1 MTNSRRRPGPEV
13 ASRPDQSAAR
23 PGGNGKPVS
32 LEAARA
38 AMLDGLAP
46 LPDTENV
53 IIGAALRRVLAEP
66 LVSGVDVPEFA
77 NSAMDGYALRSAD
90 TAGDGPVTLAVSQHI
105 RAGDPARPLEPGT
118 AARIFTGAP
127 LPEGADAVVMQEE
140 CERDGERVRLC
151 RAVARGEHV
160 RPPAHDVACGA
171 TVLPA
176 GHRMRPQDV
185 AIAAATGATRLTV
198 RRRPRVA
205 IFSTG
210 DELALPGAV
219 LAPGH
224 RYTANNH
231 LLAALL
237 ESAGAEVTDAGLV
250 ADDLNATCDKLEELA
265 VGHDLVLSSG
275 GASVGDED
283 HVHQALGRVGEV
295 ALWRI
300 AVRPGK
306 PLLFG
311 RLESALFLG
320 LPGNPVSTFVT
331 FLLLVRPLVLALQGA
346 AALEPAWLKVCAGFD
361 WPEPGSRREFVRVR
375 ADTSAPGAAVAR
387 LYPDQSSDVLSSA
400 VWADGLVEIPPGEV
414 LSRGDWVRYAPFSGL
429 LD

>member
-1 MTNSRRRPGPEV
+1 MV
-13 ASRPDQSAAR
+13 SRPDGSTERAR
-23 PGGNGKPVS
+23 APGKPVG
-32 LEAARA
+32 LDQARA
-38 AMLDGLAP
+38 AMLDGLEP
-46 LPDTENV
+46 LRETETLET
-53 IIGAALRRVLAEP
+53 GATLKRVLAEP
-66 LVSGVDVPEFA
+66 LISPIDVPEFA
-77 NSAMDGYALRSAD
+77 NSAMDGYAVRSVDVSRD
-90 TAGDGPVTLAVSQHI
+90 TPTILTVSQHI
-105 RAGDPARPLEPGT
+105 RAGDPPGPLAPGT

-127 LPEGADAVVMQEE
+127 LPAGADAVVMQEE
-140 CERDGERVRLC
+140 CEPEGDRVRIS
-151 RAVARGEHV
+151 RSVSPGEHV
-160 RPPAHDVACGA
+160 RPRAHDVARGT
-171 TVLPA
+171 TVLAA
-176 GHRMRPQDV
+176 GHRMRSQDV
-185 AIAAATGATRLTV
+185 AIAAATGTGALKV
-198 RRRPRVA
+198 RRRPKVA

-210 DELALPGAV
+210 DELALPGQV
-219 LAPGH
+219 LEPGH

-237 ESAGAEVTDAGLV
+237 AGAGAEVTNAGLV
-250 ADDLNATCDKLEELA
+250 PDDLDATCDKLESLA
-265 VGHDLVLSSG
+265 RGHELVLSSG

-283 HVHQALGRVGEV
+283 HLRQALARVGEV

-311 RLESALFLG
+311 RLHAALCLG

-346 AALEPAWLKVCAGFD
+346 TSLDPPVLKVRADFD
-361 WPEPGSRREFVRVR
+361 WPEAGTRREFVRVR
-375 ADTSAPGAAVAR
+375 VDSSGEGAARAR

-414 LSRGDWVRYAPFSGL
+414 LFRGDWVGYVPFSGL

>member
-1 MTNSRRRPGPEV
+1 MNDAAPPSRKPP
-13 ASRPDQSAAR
+13 
-23 PGGNGKPVS
+23 KPVD
-32 LEAARA
+32 LDEARA
-38 AMLDGLAP
+38 AMLTGLAP
-46 LPDTENV
+46 LPGTETLD
-53 IIGAALRRVLAEP
+53 IGATLKRVLAEP
-66 LVSGVDVPEFA
+66 LVSPIDVPEFD
-77 NSAMDGYALRSAD
+77 NSAMDGYAVRSEDLSSGSPA
-90 TAGDGPVTLAVSQHI
+90 VLEVSQHI
-105 RAGDPARPLEPGT
+105 RAGDSPAPLAPGT

-127 LPEGADAVVMQEE
+127 LPAGADAVVMQEE
-140 CERDGERVRLC
+140 CERDGDRVRLH
-151 RAVARGEHV
+151 RAVQPGEHIRRRAHDIARG
-160 RPPAHDVACGA
+160 DV
-171 TVLPA
+171 VLPA
-176 GHRMRPQDV
+176 GQRMRPQDI
-185 AIAAATGATRLTV
+185 AIAAATGTRELRV

-210 DELALPGAV
+210 DELVLPGQT
-219 LAPGH
+219 LEPGH

-237 ESAGAEVTDAGLV
+237 QAAGAEVTDAGIV
-250 ADDLNATCDKLEELA
+250 PDDLDATCDKLLA
-265 VGHDLVLSSG
+265 LAGDHDLLLSSG

-283 HVHQALGRVGEV
+283 HVHRALGRVGEV

-311 RLESALFLG
+311 RLESVLFLG

-346 AALEPAWLKVCAGFD
+346 TALEPARLMVRAGFD

-375 ADTSAPGAAVAR
+375 VESDADGATVAR

-400 VWADGLVEIPPGEV
+400 VWADGLVEIPPGKV
-414 LSRGDWVRYAPFSGL
+414 LSRGDRVGYVPFTGL
-429 LD
+429 ID

>member
-1 MTNSRRRPGPEV
+1 VTPAGESPRPEL
-13 ASRPDQSAAR
+13 RQ
-23 PGGNGKPVS
+23 PVGLDEA
-32 LEAARA
+32 LE
-38 AMLDGLAP
+38 AMLDGLKPPAETETV
-46 LPDTENV
+46 DT
-53 IIGAALRRVLAEP
+53 GAARKRVLAEP
-66 LVSGVDVPEFA
+66 LVAGIDVPEFA
-77 NSAMDGYALRSAD
+77 NSAMDGYAVRSVDVAAVNG
-90 TAGDGPVTLAVSQHI
+90 TVLPVSQHV
-105 RAGDPARPLEPGT
+105 RAGDWAGTLAPGT
-118 AARIFTGAP
+118 AARIFTGAA

-140 CERDGERVRLC
+140 CERDGDRVRLR
-151 RAVARGEHV
+151 RAVAPGEHV
-160 RPPAHDVACGA
+160 RPRAHDVASGT

-176 GHRMRPQDV
+176 GQRLRPQDI
-185 AIAAATGATRLTV
+185 ALAAATGTGSLRV

-210 DELALPGAV
+210 DELALPGQA
-219 LAPGH
+219 LKRGH

-237 ESAGAEVTDAGLV
+237 RGAGAAVTDAGLV
-250 ADDLNATCDKLEELA
+250 PDDLNATCGKLEALA
-265 VGHDLVLSSG
+265 QDHDLVLSSG

-283 HVHQALGRVGEV
+283 HVHRALGRVGEV

-311 RLESALFLG
+311 RVGATVFLG

-331 FLLLVRPLVLALQGA
+331 CLLLVRPLVLALQGA
-346 AALEPAWLKVCAGFD
+346 TNLALPKLKVRADFD

-375 ADTSAPGAAVAR
+375 VDSRGDGATTAR

-414 LSRGDWVRYAPFSGL
+414 LSRGDWVGYVPFAGL

>member
-1 MTNSRRRPGPEV
+1 MATRHDDPAAPDTGSGPVGLDE
-13 ASRPDQSAAR
+13 
-23 PGGNGKPVS
+23 
-32 LEAARA
+32 ARA
-38 AMLDGLAP
+38 AMLAGLEP
-46 LPDTENV
+46 LPETETLDARL
-53 IIGAALRRVLAEP
+53 GHRRVLAAP
-66 LVSGVDVPEFA
+66 LVSTIDVPEFA
-77 NSAMDGYALRSAD
+77 NSAMDGYALRSTD
-90 TAGDGPVTLAVSQHI
+90 VSPDGPTVLSVSQHI
-105 RAGDPARPLEPGT
+105 RAGNPSGPLAPGT
-118 AARIFTGAP
+118 AARILTGAP

-140 CERDGERVRLC
+140 CERDGDRVRL
-151 RAVARGEHV
+151 ARRVTPGEHV
-160 RPPAHDVACGA
+160 RPQAHDLARGA
-171 TVLPA
+171 TVLEA
-176 GHRMRPQDV
+176 GHRLRAQDV
-185 AIAAATGATRLTV
+185 AIAAATGTERLTV

-210 DELALPGAV
+210 DELALPGQA

-231 LLAALL
+231 LLGALL
-237 ESAGAEVTDAGLV
+237 GNAGADVTDAGLV
-250 ADDLNATCDKLEELA
+250 PDELDATCAKLTELA
-265 VGHDLVLSSG
+265 DGHDLLLSSG

-283 HVHQALGRVGEV
+283 HVHRALGRVGTV
-295 ALWRI
+295 SLWRI

-311 RLESALFLG
+311 NVGAVRFLG

-346 AALEPAWLKVCAGFD
+346 TDLDPPRVRVRADFD
-361 WPEPGSRREFVRVR
+361 WPQPGTRREFVRVR
-375 ADTSAPGAAVAR
+375 VDSTSGEASKAR

-414 LSRGDWVRYAPFSGL
+414 LSRGDWVGYVPFTGL

>member
-1 MTNSRRRPGPEV
+1 
-13 ASRPDQSAAR
+13 
-23 PGGNGKPVS
+23 
-32 LEAARA
+32 
-38 AMLDGLAP
+38 MLDGLAP
-46 LPDTENV
+46 LPGVATVD
-53 IIGAALRRVLAEP
+53 IGDALKRVLAEP
-66 LVSGVDVPEFA
+66 LVSAIDVPEFA
-77 NSAMDGYALRSAD
+77 NSAMDGYAVRSAD
-90 TAGDGPVTLAVSQHI
+90 MPDDAPAWLTVSQHI
-105 RAGDPARPLEPGT
+105 RAGDPAAPLAAGT

-127 LPEGADAVVMQEE
+127 LPEGADAVVMQEA
-140 CERDGERVRLC
+140 CERDGKLVRLPG
-151 RAVARGEHV
+151 AVAPGEHV
-160 RPPAHDVACGA
+160 RPRAHDFARGA

-185 AIAAATGATRLTV
+185 AIAAATGTTQVTV
-198 RRRPRVA
+198 RDRPRVA

-210 DELALPGAV
+210 NELALPGQA
-219 LAPGH
+219 LEPGH

-231 LLAALL
+231 LLTALL
-237 ESAGAEVTDAGLV
+237 AGAGAAVTDAGIV
-250 ADDLNATCDKLEELA
+250 PDDLNATCAKLEELA
-265 VGHDLVLSSG
+265 RGHDLLLSSG

-283 HVHQALGRVGEV
+283 HVYQALGRVGEV

-311 RLESALFLG
+311 RLPSALFLG

-346 AALEPAWLKVCAGFD
+346 TRLEPPWLNVRADFD
-361 WPEPGSRREFVRVR
+361 WPEPGARREFVRVR
-375 ADTSAPGAAVAR
+375 VDSSCDGASIAR

-414 LSRGDWVRYAPFSGL
+414 LARGDWVGYVPFTGL

>member
-1 MTNSRRRPGPEV
+1 MNDTAP
-13 ASRPDQSAAR
+13 ASPA
-23 PGGNGKPVS
+23 PPKPVG
-32 LEAARA
+32 LDEARA
-38 AMLDGLAP
+38 AMLEGLAS
-46 LPDTENV
+46 LPGTE
-53 IIGAALRRVLAEP
+53 ILDIGATLKRVLAAP
-66 LVSGVDVPEFA
+66 LVSAIDVPEFD
-77 NSAMDGYALRSAD
+77 NSAMDGYAVCS
-90 TAGDGPVTLAVSQHI
+90 GDISGDVPIVLDVSQHI
-105 RAGDPARPLEPGT
+105 RAGDRAEPLTSGT

-140 CERDGERVRLC
+140 CERDGDRVRLH
-151 RAVARGEHV
+151 RAVKAGEHIRPRAHDIARGAV
-160 RPPAHDVACGA
+160 
-171 TVLPA
+171 VLPA

-185 AIAAATGATRLTV
+185 AIAAATGTRELRV

-210 DELALPGAV
+210 DELVLPGRD
-219 LAPGH
+219 LEPGH

-237 ESAGAEVTDAGLV
+237 QAAGAEVTDAGIIP
-250 ADDLNATCDKLEELA
+250 DDLDATCDKLVALA
-265 VGHDLVLSSG
+265 RDHDLLLSSG

-283 HVHQALGRVGEV
+283 HVHRALGRVGEV

-311 RLESALFLG
+311 RLESVLFLG

-346 AALEPAWLKVCAGFD
+346 TALEAPRLMVRAGFD

-375 ADTSAPGAAVAR
+375 VDSDAGGATIAR

-400 VWADGLVEIPPGEV
+400 VWADGLVEIPPGKV
-414 LSRGDWVRYAPFSGL
+414 LSRGDQVGYVPFTGL
-429 LD
+429 ID

>member
-1 MTNSRRRPGPEV
+1 MV
-13 ASRPDQSAAR
+13 SRPDTSAPR
-23 PGGNGKPVS
+23 PDPGVKPVS
-32 LEAARA
+32 LDEARA
-38 AMLDGLAP
+38 AMLDGLEP
-46 LPDTENV
+46 LPGVQTLD
-53 IIGAALRRVLAEP
+53 IGAALKRVLAEP
-66 LVSGVDVPEFA
+66 LVSAIDVPEFA
-77 NSAMDGYALRSAD
+77 NSAMDGYAVRSAD
-90 TAGDGPVTLAVSQHI
+90 ISDDSPTCLAVSQHI
-105 RAGDPARPLEPGT
+105 RAGDRAAPLAPGT

-140 CERDGERVRLC
+140 CERDDDRVRLH
-151 RAVARGEHV
+151 RPVAPGEHV
-160 RPPAHDVACGA
+160 RPRAHDIARDA

-185 AIAAATGATRLTV
+185 AIAAATGTMRV
-198 RRRPRVA
+198 RVRDRPRVA

-210 DELALPGAV
+210 DELALPGQA
-219 LAPGH
+219 LEPGH

-231 LLAALL
+231 LLTALL
-237 ESAGAEVTDAGLV
+237 TGAGAGVTDAGIV
-250 ADDLNATCDKLEELA
+250 PDDLNATCNKLEELA
-265 VGHDLVLSSG
+265 RDHDLLLSSG

-311 RLESALFLG
+311 RLPASLFLG

-346 AALEPAWLKVCAGFD
+346 TSLEPPRLKVRADFD
-361 WPEPGSRREFVRVR
+361 WLEPGARREFVRVR
-375 ADTSAPGAAVAR
+375 LDSGSDGATMAR

-400 VWADGLVEIPPGEV
+400 VWADGLAEIPPGEV
-414 LSRGDWVRYAPFSGL
+414 LSRGDWVGYVPFTGL